1 MRFTCFSLFLAVLI
15 MNGSVFAQAVQ
26 APRPG
31 IAARVYVPTETE
43 FKQLTPEEQRAFQ
56 SVGVTPVADVKQT
69 PRAAESGKTSTAAAV
84 NPKVPDAAQTKKIP
98 APAPRSK

>member
-15 MNGSVFAQAVQ
+15 MNGSVFAQTVQ

-43 FKQLTPEEQRAFQ
+43 EFGAELTLLKQRL
-56 SVGVTPVADVKQT
+56 K
-69 PRAAESGKTSTAAAV
+69 
-84 NPKVPDAAQTKKIP
+84 
-98 APAPRSK
+98 RSM